1 MKTVLNEWQSDLS
14 NTAELIAQ
22 RSRSRPF
29 FALSFYFEHYD
40 SSYVDYCLCNLIG
53 RAEGL
58 HSFALAN
65 YFCFSI
71 GTAFEVT

>member
-40 SSYVDYCLCNLIG
+40 SFYVDYCLCNLIG
-53 RAEGL
+53 RAEDL